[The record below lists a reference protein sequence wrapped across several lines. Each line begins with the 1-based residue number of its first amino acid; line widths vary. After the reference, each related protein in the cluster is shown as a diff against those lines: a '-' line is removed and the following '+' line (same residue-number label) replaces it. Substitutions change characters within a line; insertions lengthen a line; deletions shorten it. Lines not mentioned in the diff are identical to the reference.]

1 MIEMAN
7 HKGSLAIAADHAG
20 YGLKEV
26 IKAALLD
33 WGIPCEDL
41 GTYSG
46 RPADYP
52 TFAHEVAN
60 GVVANRFSLGI
71 LICGTGLGMSMAAN
85 RHSGIRAAVCSDDFS
100 ARMAR
105 FHNDANILCLGANV
119 VGVGLAKDIVRTFL
133 DTPFEGGRHI
143 SRIAKIEPETR

>member
-1 MIEMAN
+1 MIDLASS
-7 HKGSLAIAADHAG
+7 KGSLAIAADHAG
-20 YGLKEV
+20 FSLKEI

-33 WGIPCEDL
+33 WTIPCEDL

-46 RPADYP
+46 RSTDYP
-52 TFAHEVAN
+52 PFAHEVAK
-60 GVVANRFSLGI
+60 GVVSGRFSRGI
-71 LICGTGLGMSMAAN
+71 LVCGTGLGMSMAAN
-85 RHSGIRAAVCSDDFS
+85 RHAGIRAAVCCDPFS

-143 SRIAKIEPETR
+143 PRIAKIEL

>member
-1 MIEMAN
+1 MIDLATT
-7 HKGSLAIAADHAG
+7 KGSLAIAADHAG
-20 YGLKEV
+20 FALKEI

-33 WGIPCEDL
+33 WAVACEDL

-46 RPADYP
+46 RSTDYP
-52 TFAHEVAN
+52 PFAHEVAK
-60 GVVANRFSLGI
+60 GVVNGRFSRGI
-71 LICGTGLGMSMAAN
+71 LVCGTGLGMSMAAN
-85 RHSGIRAAVCSDDFS
+85 RHAGVRAAVCCDPFS

-105 FHNDANILCLGANV
+105 FHNDANVLCLGANV

-143 SRIAKIEPETR
+143 ARIAKIEL